1 MAIAY
6 KIWDFPSVPVKSQL
20 FHVPGAVFDGGFTS
34 GGARIS
40 SPEPGGRS
48 VLEMQIALQVKEW
61 SAPLSSWL
69 MSKINGEIFRVRL
82 TRTPQLLRA
91 DALGITSGGGGVPWA
106 AEGFYSESTWDNDEL
121 WADDV
126 AFYTA
131 GASLEGSTS
140 LVVDLSGFG
149 SPLQPGH
156 VIGHGE
162 SCYMINDIDQ
172 VGNVATLSITPPLR
186 RPVNVGDL
194 ILTEPIFTGT
204 IANGS
209 EIRATYDASNNGH
222 IQLNRIVFNEVV
234 L

>member
-1 MAIAY
+1 MAKSY

-40 SPEPGGRS
+40 SPEPGGRA

-82 TRTPQLLRA
+82 TRTPQLLQA
-91 DALGITSGGGGVPWA
+91 SALGVTSGGGVPWV
-106 AEGFYSESTWDNDEL
+106 AEGVYPESTWDNGAL
-121 WADDV
+121 WDDDV

-140 LVVDLSGFG
+140 LVVDLTGFG

-186 RPVNVGDL
+186 RAVKVGDL
-194 ILTEPIFTGT
+194 VLTEPIFTGT

-209 EIRATYDASNNGH
+209 EIRNSYDASNAGH
-222 IQLNRIVFNEVV
+222 IQLNRIVFQEVV